1 MKGGSRA
8 STLVMETSNPKLCDT
23 SASASPVIEGP
34 AVEGDVRQLS
44 LYRTTGG
51 GRKKRSGKK
60 SKSKSKSNK
69 THNSKP
75 RKPRR
80 RRYAKRCP
88 TCGSSSSMVGGSKA
102 SSLVMETNPVLCDAS
117 GSPVMV
123 KHNTVDGA
131 PMQPVYHTTGGGRRR
146 KKGYKVHPGLNV
158 GPGCGVSAVDQTGGG
173 SDWMASQYSRGP
185 VNQPSQNPA
194 EFRMFTQTGNYIPNE
209 SLRATKFMG
218 GGKSK
223 RNSKSK
229 RRSKAS
235 RKSKK
240 YNKSK
245 KINSIRSDRSKRR
258 QKGGS
263 DWRMTQY
270 SRGPV
275 NQPTQNPE
283 EFRMFTQTADFIPN
297 EALLKP
303 KLH

>member
-23 SASASPVIEGP
+23 PVSPVIEGAP
-34 AVEGDVRQLS
+34 VEGDVRQLS

-51 GRKKRSGKK
+51 GRKKSK
-60 SKSKSKSNK
+60 SKSKSKK

-102 SSLVMETNPVLCDAS
+102 SSLVMDTNPVLCDAS

-146 KKGYKVHPGLNV
+146 KKVYKVQPGYDV
-158 GPGCGVSAVDQTGGG
+158 GPGCGKVSADQSGGG
-173 SDWMASQYSRGP
+173 SDWMSTQYSRGP
-185 VNQPSQNPA
+185 VNQPSQNPE
-194 EFRMFTQTGNYIPNE
+194 EFECLLKPETIYLP
-209 SLRATKFMG
+209 SLRTAKFMG
-218 GGKSK
+218 GRTKSK

-229 RRSKAS
+229 KNNKSS

-240 YNKSK
+240 TLNLRRLILLDLIEVK
-245 KINSIRSDRSKRR
+245 KTERCSI
-258 QKGGS
+258 G
-263 DWRMTQY
+263 
-270 SRGPV
+270 
-275 NQPTQNPE
+275 E
-283 EFRMFTQTADFIPN
+283 
-297 EALLKP
+297 
-303 KLH
+303 

>member
-23 SASASPVIEGP
+23 PASPVIEGAP
-34 AVEGDVRQLS
+34 VEGDVRQLS

-51 GRKKRSGKK
+51 GRKKSKAK
-60 SKSKSKSNK
+60 SKSKKS
-69 THNSKP
+69 HNSKP

-102 SSLVMETNPVLCDAS
+102 SSLVMDTNPVLCDAS

-123 KHNTVDGA
+123 KHNTVDAA

-146 KKGYKVHPGLNV
+146 KKGYKLQPGYDV
-158 GPGCGVSAVDQTGGG
+158 GPGCAKVSADQSGGG
-173 SDWMASQYSRGP
+173 SDWMSTQYSRGP
-185 VNQPSQNPA
+185 VNQPSQNPE
-194 EFRMFTQTGNYIPNE
+194 EFRMFTKTGNYIPNE
-209 SLRATKFMG
+209 SLRTAKFMG
-218 GGKSK
+218 GGRTKSK

-229 RRSKAS
+229 KNNKSARKS
-235 RKSKK
+235 RK
-240 YNKSK
+240 YTKSK

-275 NQPTQNPE
+275 NQPTQNPD

-303 KLH
+303 KLQ